1 MLPASVL
8 SPYFPMPLTESAIKR
23 SRQNKER
30 QKRLQPFKTNMKT
43 MLKKVADAAKAGKKD
58 EVKAL
63 LPMVQKAVDMA
74 AKKGLIHRKNADRK
88 KASVAKLAA

>member
-1 MLPASVL
+1 
-8 SPYFPMPLTESAIKR
+8 MPLTESAIKR

-43 MLKKVADAAKAGKKD
+43 MLKKVADAAKAGNKE
-58 EVKAL
+58 EVKKLMA
-63 LPMVQKAVDMA
+63 QTYKAIDMA
-74 AKKGLIHRKNADRK
+74 AKKNLIHHKNANRK

>member
-1 MLPASVL
+1 
-8 SPYFPMPLTESAIKR
+8 MPLTESAIKR

-43 MLKKVADAAKAGKKD
+43 MLKKVADAAKAGNKE

-63 LPMVQKAVDMA
+63 MAQTYKAVDMA
-74 AKKGLIHRKNADRK
+74 AKKGIIHRKNADRK
-88 KASVAKLAA
+88 KASVAKLAAK